1 MGFLIRVFVVAAVS
15 FGLAHLLGGVHVTD
29 FWTAIVFAFVLALLN
44 MFIKPLLVLFTLPV
58 TFFTLGLFLFVI
70 NALVVLL
77 ASKFV
82 DGFTIDSFWW
92 ALLFSIILSIIT
104 SAIDRKEK
112 EDRRR
117 AQLTGYSIFILNLV
131 ACSRMIF
138 STSLSNVFELFPALA
153 LLIFSL
159 AI

>member
-1 MGFLIRVFVVAAVS
+1 MGFLIRVLVVAAVS

-44 MFIKPLLVLFTLPV
+44 MFIKPLLILFTLPV

-104 SAIDRKEK
+104 SAIDKKEK
-112 EDRRR
+112 KDRR
-117 AQLTGYSIFILNLV
+117 ASY
-131 ACSRMIF
+131 
-138 STSLSNVFELFPALA
+138 
-153 LLIFSL
+153 
-159 AI
+159 

>member
-1 MGFLIRVFVVAAVS
+1 MGFLIRVLVVAAVS

-44 MFIKPLLVLFTLPV
+44 MFIKPLLILFTLPV

-104 SAIDRKEK
+104 SAIDKREK

-117 AQLTGYSIFILNLV
+117 AT
-131 ACSRMIF
+131 
-138 STSLSNVFELFPALA
+138 
-153 LLIFSL
+153 
-159 AI
+159 

>member
-1 MGFLIRVFVVAAVS
+1 MGFLIRVLVVAAVS

-104 SAIDRKEK
+104 SAIDKREK

-117 AQLTGYSIFILNLV
+117 A
-131 ACSRMIF
+131 
-138 STSLSNVFELFPALA
+138 
-153 LLIFSL
+153 
-159 AI
+159 

>member
-1 MGFLIRVFVVAAVS
+1 MNFLIRLLVVAAIS

-44 MFIKPLLVLFTLPV
+44 MFIKPLLILFTLPA
-58 TFFTLGLFLFVI
+58 TFLSLGLFLFVI

-104 SAIDRKEK
+104 SAIDKKEK
-112 EDRRR
+112 EDRR
-117 AQLTGYSIFILNLV
+117 QVS
-131 ACSRMIF
+131 
-138 STSLSNVFELFPALA
+138 
-153 LLIFSL
+153 
-159 AI
+159 

>member
-1 MGFLIRVFVVAAVS
+1 MGFLIRVLVVAAVS

-104 SAIDRKEK
+104 SAIDKKEK

-117 AQLTGYSIFILNLV
+117 AT
-131 ACSRMIF
+131 
-138 STSLSNVFELFPALA
+138 
-153 LLIFSL
+153 
-159 AI
+159 